1 MEALSFTVLVAHGG
15 VGVVAA
21 DCGVRRWFSFFFP
34 LLHCVVFFLC
44 FFSLS
49 AVFLPQFQWLQCAS
63 GAAGGDEEEN
73 RRSYAEDTAS
83 VSLYFLL
90 LPPL

>member
-1 MEALSFTVLVAHGG
+1 MEALSFMVLVSNGG

-21 DCGVRRWFSFFFP
+21 GCGGRRWFSFFFP
-34 LLHCVVFFLC
+34 LLSCAVFFLC
-44 FFSLS
+44 FFSLL

-63 GAAGGDEEEN
+63 GATGGDEEEN
-73 RRSYAEDTAS
+73 WRSYVEDTAS
-83 VSLYFLL
+83 VFLYFLL

>member
-1 MEALSFTVLVAHGG
+1 VLAAHGG
-15 VGVVAA
+15 VGVMAA
-21 DCGVRRWFSFFFP
+21 GCGGRHWFSFFS
-34 LLHCVVFFLC
+34 LLLRCVIFFLC

-63 GAAGGDEEEN
+63 GAAGGGEEEN
-73 RRSYAEDTAS
+73 WRSYMEETTL
-83 VSLYFLL
+83 VSLYFFL